1 MSTAVVV
8 GAGPNGLAAAIHL
21 ARNGF
26 DVTVLEAGDTIGGGA
41 RSGEL
46 TVPGVVHDYCSAT
59 HPLGVGSP
67 FWKEIGLT
75 RYGLTWKW
83 PEIDCAHPLD
93 DGTAAVL
100 YQSVEQT
107 AAGMGADGRRWRLA
121 VGDLAAG
128 FDELGQDLLRPFL
141 HVPRHPVRLAA
152 FGPRAVLPATA
163 LARWFR
169 TEAARAAFGGAA
181 AHMFTRLDRPLTA
194 AMGLMFLAGGHRYG
208 WPVAEGGS
216 GSIVAAMAAALK
228 EHGGTITTGVT
239 VAARNDIP
247 DADVVMLD
255 LSPAAACEIYGDVMP
270 ARIRR
275 SYQRY
280 RVGSSAF
287 KVDFAIDG
295 HIPWTDPDC
304 GRAGTVHLGGT
315 FAEIAH
321 TERQRA
327 AGQFPQRPFV
337 LVGQQYLADPS
348 RSANGVNPIWAY
360 AHVPFG
366 YGGDA
371 TAAVVGQI
379 ERFAPG
385 FRDCVVATVAKSTAG
400 LQAYNPN
407 YIGGDIIGGAN
418 DRLQVLFRPRIAI
431 DPYFT
436 AVPGV
441 YLCSQS
447 TPPGAGVHGLCG
459 YHAAESALRRLR
471 TRGPRR
477 SRPQRRAS

>member
-1 MSTAVVV
+1 MRTAVVV

-26 DVTVLEAGDTIGGGA
+26 DVQVLEAAETIGGGA

-46 TVPGVVHDYCSAT
+46 TVRGLIHDYCSAA
-59 HPLGVGSP
+59 HPLGVGSS
-67 FWKEIGLT
+67 FWREIDLG
-75 RYGLTWKW
+75 RYGLSWKW

-93 DGTAAVL
+93 DGTAGVL
-100 YQSVEQT
+100 YQSIEKT
-107 AAGMGADGRRWRLA
+107 AAGMGSDGRRWRLA

-128 FDELGQDLLRPFL
+128 FDELGRDLLRPVL
-141 HVPRHPVRLAA
+141 HVPRHLIRLAT
-152 FGPRAVLPATA
+152 FGPRAALPATVMT
-163 LARWFR
+163 RWFR
-169 TEAARAAFGGAA
+169 TEQARALYGGAA

-194 AMGLMFLAGGHRYG
+194 ALGLIFLACGHRFG

-216 GSIVAAMAAALK
+216 GSIIAALAAALR
-228 EHGGTITTGVT
+228 EHGGAIATGVT
-239 VAARNDIP
+239 VTSRGDIP
-247 DADVVMLD
+247 DADIVMLD
-255 LSPAAACEIYGDVMP
+255 LNPAAALAIYGDVMP
-270 ARIRR
+270 ARIKR
-275 SYQRY
+275 SYRRY
-280 RVGSSAF
+280 REGSSAF
-287 KVDFAIDG
+287 KVDFAIEG
-295 HIPWTDPDC
+295 HIPWANPNC
-304 GRAGTVHLGGT
+304 GRAGMVHLGGT

-327 AGQFPQRPFV
+327 TGQMAERPFT

-348 RSANGVNPIWAY
+348 RSVGNVNPIWSY

-366 YGGDA
+366 YTGDA
-371 TAAVVGQI
+371 TAAVIDQI

-385 FRDCVVATVAKSTAG
+385 FRDRIIATVSKSTAE

-418 DRLQVLFRPRIAI
+418 DRLQLLFRPRVAI

-436 AVPGV
+436 GVPGV

-447 TPPGAGVHGLCG
+447 TPPGAGIHGLCG
-459 YHAAESALRRLR
+459 YHAAQSALRRLGV
-471 TRGPRR
+471 T
-477 SRPQRRAS
+477 